1 MSRMNGIS
9 SSYYP
14 KRARWHSRFV
24 YPWLDLM
31 RALHLEAIHLPSG
44 ISGRDFLLGLIW
56 PGHAFGALGKKLYG
70 KWLKLLYALATL
82 VFVMA
87 LGHFAGTVAFGVMVS
102 IHTISILFLLA
113 GWLVGLRW
121 GARCALALTTL
132 GVLGQFVYQP
142 LLRQMARH
150 VAVPLKVG
158 GRVIVVDPRASAS
171 RVRVGDTVVYAIEE
185 QRVNGLL
192 LGSGFGMEKVLAR
205 GGDHVRF
212 GPEEVEVNGKVF
224 PRQPQMPSSGEVIVP
239 GKHWLIG
246 PRFIVSGG
254 HGQAN
259 LSANISVAMWQAA
272 MVSESHFTGRPY
284 QRWFWSKQTLP

>member
-1 MSRMNGIS
+1 MSRTNGIS

-24 YPWLDLM
+24 YPWLDLK
-31 RALHLEAIHLPSG
+31 RALHLQGVQLPSG
-44 ISGRDFLLGLIW
+44 LSVRDFLLGLIW
-56 PGHAFGALGKKLYG
+56 PGHAFGALGKRLYG
-70 KWLKLLYALATL
+70 RWLKLLYALAAV
-82 VFVMA
+82 VFVTA
-87 LGHFAGTVAFGVMVS
+87 LGHFVGTVAFGVMVS
-102 IHTISILFLLA
+102 IHTISILCLLA
-113 GWLVGLRW
+113 GWLTELRW
-121 GARCALALTTL
+121 VARAALALATL

-158 GRVIVVDPRASAS
+158 NRIIVVNPRASAS
-171 RVRVGDTVVYAIEE
+171 RVRAGDTIVYAMEE
-185 QRVNGLL
+185 QRVDGLL

-212 GPEEVEVNGKVF
+212 GPEGMKVNGTVF
-224 PRQPQMPSSGEVIVP
+224 PRQPQMPLSGEVIVP
-239 GKHWLIG
+239 EKHWLIW
-246 PRFIVSGG
+246 PQFIVSGG

-272 MVSESHFTGRPY
+272 MVSETQFTGRPY